1 MKKLFY
7 SLFAL
12 AMTVMTFTSCEDVP
26 MPYDDPNKNPGGAET
41 EQSVEPA
48 GSGTVDDPYNVAA
61 LIELVQGMDADKES
75 EQNYYVKG
83 KVTNIKTNYPESG
96 DYGNAEF
103 YIYDE
108 GAKSIRFYVYR
119 ALYLGNKKYT
129 SGDGL
134 KEGDDVIICG
144 KVVNY
149 KGSTPETVQSKAFLY
164 SLNGK
169 TAGGDTPAGEAK
181 GTGTLSDP
189 FNPVAANNYASTL
202 AADAKSDK
210 DVYIKGKISRIA
222 NKGTF
227 AESGTYGNAS
237 FYISEDGSTTDEF
250 YVYHTLYLGNV
261 KYTSGTDIKVGDEV
275 IICGKVVNYKG
286 NTPETSGNES
296 YLYSLNGAG
305 GGGTTPP
312 STDAK
317 AVTIAEFNAA
327 SESNDVWYQLTGTVK
342 NLKDGDKYGNFDLE
356 DATGSVYVYGLL
368 SEKGGEKQKFQ
379 ELAAAKG
386 IKEGST
392 ITIIGN
398 RGSYQ
403 GKIEVMNA
411 YFVNIGEGGGGGQS
425 GSAKGTGTLND
436 PYNAVAAANAVKNL
450 TWTSNTEYEKTG
462 EVYVKGKI
470 SRIANNGTFGQSG
483 DYGNASFYISDDGSE
498 NNEFY
503 VFRTLYLGNVK
514 YTSGTDIKVGDE
526 VIICGKLM
534 NYKGNTPETVANETY
549 IYSLNGQG
557 GGGGGQE
564 TPSGLGTYE
573 KPLSLA
579 EAQKADNSEKP
590 WAWVKA
596 VIVGYVTGQVY
607 ATGAT
612 FGAEGCDSK
621 TNILIAG
628 SASANN
634 PDNCMPVQLPNGAL
648 RTGLNLQDHPE
659 LLGKEIIIYA
669 QLDKYFS
676 VAGLKSPKYAEAGG
690 NSFGTKP

>member
-1 MKKLFY
+1 
-7 SLFAL
+7 
-12 AMTVMTFTSCEDVP
+12 

-48 GSGTVDDPYNVAA
+48 GSGTAEDPYNVAA
-61 LIELVQGMDADKES
+61 IIELVQGMEAGVESTQDYYFKGKISAITEEYSSQYGNGTFYISDDGNNSSTRFYVFRALYLNNKRFADGN
-75 EQNYYVKG
+75 EQIKIGDEVVICG
-83 KVTNIKTNYPESG
+83 KVTNYN
-96 DYGNAEF
+96 GN
-103 YIYDE
+103 
-108 GAKSIRFYVYR
+108 
-119 ALYLGNKKYT
+119 
-129 SGDGL
+129 
-134 KEGDDVIICG
+134 
-144 KVVNY
+144 
-149 KGSTPETVQSKAFLY
+149 TPETAQGKAYLY
-164 SLNGK
+164 SLNGQGGGGGSATGIEVTCAK
-169 TAGGDTPAGEAK
+169 AVELTNALADNATSSETYSVTGYITEVVGSVSKNQQTFWMADTKDGGKVFEAYWANLPDGVSEFKAGSKVKITGNLTKYVNANTGNVTAEMKNPDVEILEDGGGGGQSGSAK

-189 FNPVAANNYASTL
+189 YNAVA
-202 AADAKSDK
+202 AADAVKNLSWTSNTEYEK
-210 DVYIKGKISRIA
+210 TGEVYVKGKISRIA
-222 NKGTF
+222 SNGTF
-227 AESGTYGNAS
+227 GQSGDYGNAS
-237 FYISEDGSTTDEF
+237 FYISDDGSENNEF
-250 YVYHTLYLGNV
+250 YVYRTLYLGNV

-275 IICGKVVNYKG
+275 IICGKLMNYRG
-286 NTPETSGNES
+286 NTPETVGNES
-296 YLYSLNGAG
+296 YIYSLNGQTG
-305 GGGTTPP
+305 GGDTPPP

-411 YFVNIGEGGGGGQS
+411 YFVSIGE
-425 GSAKGTGTLND
+425 
-436 PYNAVAAANAVKNL
+436 
-450 TWTSNTEYEKTG
+450 
-462 EVYVKGKI
+462 
-470 SRIANNGTFGQSG
+470 
-483 DYGNASFYISDDGSE
+483 
-498 NNEFY
+498 
-503 VFRTLYLGNVK
+503 
-514 YTSGTDIKVGDE
+514 
-526 VIICGKLM
+526 
-534 NYKGNTPETVANETY
+534 
-549 IYSLNGQG
+549 G

>member
-12 AMTVMTFTSCEDVP
+12 AMTAMTFTSCEDVP
-26 MPYDDPNKNPGGAET
+26 MPYDDPNKNPSGAET
-41 EQSVEPA
+41 EEAVEPA

-164 SLNGK
+164 SLNGV
-169 TAGGDTPAGEAK
+169 T
-181 GTGTLSDP
+181 
-189 FNPVAANNYASTL
+189 
-202 AADAKSDK
+202 
-210 DVYIKGKISRIA
+210 
-222 NKGTF
+222 
-227 AESGTYGNAS
+227 
-237 FYISEDGSTTDEF
+237 
-250 YVYHTLYLGNV
+250 
-261 KYTSGTDIKVGDEV
+261 
-275 IICGKVVNYKG
+275 
-286 NTPETSGNES
+286 
-296 YLYSLNGAG
+296 AG
-305 GGGTTPP
+305 GGGPVTGIEVTC
-312 STDAK
+312 AK
-317 AVTIAEFNAA
+317 AVELTNALADNASSSETYSVTGYITEVVGSVSKNQQTFWMADTKDGGKVFEAYWANLPEGVSEFKAGMKVKITGNLMKYVNANTGNVTAEMKNPVVEILEDGGGGGTPTGTEINCAKAVELTNALADGGTSSETYSVTGYITEVVGNVSKNQQTFWMADTKDGGKVFEAYWANLPDGVSEFKAGMKVKITGNLMKYVKDGNVTPEIKNATVVILEEGGGGGTPSGEVKSVSIADFNAA
-327 SESNDVWYQLTGTVK
+327 SESNDVWYQLKGKVT
-342 NLKDGDKYGNFDLE
+342 NLKDGDQYGNFDLV

-368 SEKGGEKQKFQ
+368 SEKGGEKKKFQ
-379 ELAAAKG
+379 ELVAAKG

-398 RGSYQ
+398 RGSYS

-411 YFVNIGEGGGGGQS
+411 YFVSI
-425 GSAKGTGTLND
+425 
-436 PYNAVAAANAVKNL
+436 
-450 TWTSNTEYEKTG
+450 
-462 EVYVKGKI
+462 
-470 SRIANNGTFGQSG
+470 
-483 DYGNASFYISDDGSE
+483 DD
-498 NNEFY
+498 
-503 VFRTLYLGNVK
+503 
-514 YTSGTDIKVGDE
+514 
-526 VIICGKLM
+526 
-534 NYKGNTPETVANETY
+534 
-549 IYSLNGQG
+549 QG

-573 KPLSLA
+573 KPLSFA

-596 VIVGYVTGQVY
+596 VIVGYVSGKTY
-607 ATGAT
+607 ADGAK
-612 FGAEGCDSK
+612 FGADGCDTN
-621 TNILIAG
+621 TNIIIAG

-634 PDNCMPVQLPNGAL
+634 PDNCMPVQLPSGAL
-648 RTGLNLQDHPE
+648 RNGLNLKDNPS
-659 LLGKEIIIYA
+659 LLGKEIIIYG

-676 VAGLKSPKYAEAGG
+676 VQGIKSPKYAEAGG